1 MGGGKQ
7 TEVKCG
13 ENTAVALEQ
22 KAEST
27 EIGECGDKNE
37 QPQNSEEQDCEVSG
51 SVVR

>member
-7 TEVKCG
+7 TEVECG

-22 KAEST
+22 KVEST
-27 EIGECGDKNE
+27 GIGECGGKNE
-37 QPQNSEEQDCEVSG
+37 RPENSEEQDCEVSG